1 MPKCFRFC
9 PTVLDSQRSYRAR
22 STAVTPRTPRNHSKS
37 PQRSQSMLRQD
48 TMLNTPFPLTD
59 DVQQQVS
66 VFVEDNFHIQSSSH
80 KKSSKNRSARTDYSS
95 WKSFQLSQAS
105 PFEEVDERKTL
116 NNTRVAFT

>member
-1 MPKCFRFC
+1 MFCFLALESR
-9 PTVLDSQRSYRAR
+9 RSHRAR
-22 STAVTPRTPRNHSKS
+22 STAVTPRTPLDHSKS
-37 PQRSQSMLRQD
+37 PQRSQSMFRQEPVI
-48 TMLNTPFPLTD
+48 NTPLPLTD

-95 WKSFQLSQAS
+95 WKSFRISQAS
-105 PFEEVDERKTL
+105 PFEEADERKTL